1 MTNNKSF
8 TSKFFY
14 LLLILLFTF
23 EVINFG
29 PNSVEQYSLGLYS
42 TKFFWNSSNLFSSFN
57 DFIGP
62 GAKMPLGSGPFLH
75 PLNFFIKEVKLYFF
89 LFILCHLIIQIEFTK
104 KVIHDKEY
112 CDQTEVAKKLI
123 DYYASVTNYYCCLG
137 RHQQFLIKRKA
148 NEINYRT
155 FRRQT

>member
-89 LFILCHLIIQIEFTK
+89 LFIFCHLIIQIEFTK
-104 KVIHDKEY
+104 KILELLK
-112 CDQTEVAKKLI
+112 
-123 DYYASVTNYYCCLG
+123 
-137 RHQQFLIKRKA
+137 IKY
-148 NEINYRT
+148 NLLLL
-155 FRRQT
+155 